1 MQYIHGNDE
10 IDCCEDVGIQLLIL
24 VNFSSDHVSVI
35 LLEIGLNKWVWLP
48 KYNDYP

>member
-1 MQYIHGNDE
+1 MQYIHGNGE
-10 IDCCEDVGIQLLIL
+10 IDCCEDVGIQLL

-35 LLEIGLNKWVWLP
+35 LSEIGLNKCVWLP